1 MVRRMDLEQLKDK
14 TESTIALGR
23 RTGKEIR
30 LEEMQD
36 HAHFGGQS

>member
-1 MVRRMDLEQLKDK
+1 MVRRMDHEQLKDK

-23 RTGKEIR
+23 RTRKEIR

-36 HAHFGGQS
+36 HADFGGQS